1 MANIVASGQ
10 ITLVDVN
17 DSKQLLMSIGSSRQ
31 RQVIFNPNNDS
42 YIPNYATE
50 NNVLTPQLFI
60 AGTNGDIAG
69 TIEPANV
76 RWYVQDGSTGTPVL
90 IGSTDPNYTIAT
102 TKPVTLTIK
111 ANVLL
116 AKNSMTYICEM
127 DYFDLSTGF
136 TTTAR
141 AEYEIVKITNGTDG
155 TDGTNGTPSV
165 MGILSNDSHSLPA
178 DSSGTVSNIAT
189 ATTTMSVFIGTTN
202 DSQNWTYTAVVT
214 GCTGAFGTTTNKN
227 VYTLATMTA
236 DVAYVDITAKKTNY
250 PDIVKRFTIT
260 KNKSG
265 ASATTYWLVSSAVA
279 LSKNTSGAYV
289 PATLTFTAKAQ
300 TGTGTPANYLGK
312 FKIYESTDGTN
323 FGTAKYTSPTGTG
336 TPYDESSKVWTPTA
350 GIKAVKVELYQ
361 GGGTTVLLD
370 EQVIPVVSD
379 GTNQISAVVWTP
391 DGNTVKNSAGSLKV
405 TCDLYNGSVIQ
416 TTGVTYKW
424 FFQDPS
430 ASTDT
435 GGGIG
440 WTLIGAGNA
449 NGITGYDTNTITV
462 PATAFVNVESYKC
475 VATYLT
481 LTYKDVATLIDVSD
495 PYNVTIVGMNIFKNG
510 VGQVTLT
517 AKIYQGGIEVDPLN
531 NQGFTYSWSLY
542 DKNNNKVAGWSKNT
556 KTITVDGADVT
567 ERGNVICEVSK

>member
-31 RQVIFNPNNDS
+31 RQVIFNPNNNS
-42 YIPNYATE
+42 YIPDYSTA
-50 NNVLTPQLFI
+50 NNILTPQLFI

-76 RWYVQDGSTGTPVL
+76 RWYVQDGSTGTPAL
-90 IGSTDPNYTIAT
+90 IGSSDPNYTIAT

-127 DYFDLSTGF
+127 DYLDLGTGF
-136 TTTAR
+136 TTVAR

-155 TDGTNGTPSV
+155 TDGTDGTPSV
-165 MGILSNDSHSLPA
+165 MGILSNDSHSLPS

-202 DSQNWTYTAVVT
+202 DSQNWAYTAVVT
-214 GCTGAFGTTTNKN
+214 GCTGAFGTSTSKN

-265 ASATTYWLVSSAVA
+265 ASATAYWLVSSAVA

-289 PATLTFTAKAQ
+289 PTTLTFTAKSQ
-300 TGTGTPANYLGK
+300 TGTGAPVPYSGRY
-312 FKIYESTDGTN
+312 KIYESTDGTAFN
-323 FGTAKYTSPTGTG
+323 LKTTSGS
-336 TPYDESSKVWTPTA
+336 DKASEVHTPTA
-350 GIKAVKVELYQ
+350 GIKAVKVELFQ
-361 GGGTTVLLD
+361 AGGTAVLLD
-370 EQVIPVVSD
+370 EQIIPVVSD
-379 GTNQISAVVWTP
+379 GTNQISAIVWTP
-391 DGNTVKNSAGSLKV
+391 DGNTVKNSTGSLKV
-405 TCDLYNGSVIQ
+405 TCDVYNGSVIQ
-416 TTGVTYKW
+416 TSGVTYKW
-424 FFQDPS
+424 YFQDPS
-430 ASTDT
+430 ANTDT

-440 WTLIGAGNA
+440 WKRIDASSA
-449 NGITGYDTNTITV
+449 NGVTGYDSNTITV

-481 LTYKDVATLIDVSD
+481 IDYKDVATLIDVSD
-495 PYNVTIVGMNIFKNG
+495 PYNVTIVGMNVFKNG
-510 VGQVTLT
+510 VGTVTLT
-517 AKIYQGGIEVDPLN
+517 AKIYQGGIEVDPLG

-542 DKNNNKVAGWSKNT
+542 DKNNNKIAGWSKTT
-556 KTITVDGADVT
+556 KTIVVDGADVT